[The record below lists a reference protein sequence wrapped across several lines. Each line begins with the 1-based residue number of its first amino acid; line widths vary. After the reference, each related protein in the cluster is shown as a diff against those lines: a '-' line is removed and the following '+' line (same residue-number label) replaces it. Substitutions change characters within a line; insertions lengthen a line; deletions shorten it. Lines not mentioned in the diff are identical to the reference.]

1 MIAVDRL
8 KQIADQINEVER
20 VEKSLGQVRAELQRQ
35 VHALVAEQLDE
46 EQRKELWE
54 LVTRVKRKE

>member
-20 VEKSLGQVRAELQRQ
+20 IEKSLGQVREELKRQ